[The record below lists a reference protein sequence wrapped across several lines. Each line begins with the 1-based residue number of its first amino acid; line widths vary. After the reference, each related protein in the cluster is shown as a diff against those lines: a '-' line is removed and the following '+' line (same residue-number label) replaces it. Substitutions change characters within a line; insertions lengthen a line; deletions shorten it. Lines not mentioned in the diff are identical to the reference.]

1 MQTRRRRSTE
11 EWTEILEEFEQS
23 RLGFSA
29 FARSYGVGENSLR
42 RWHARLWV
50 ERAPSPEI
58 ALVPVDVVGT
68 PRDDRALVVV
78 VGSVEVRV
86 PVGADV
92 AYVAALARELGRC

>member
-11 EWTEILEEFEQS
+11 EWTEILEEFEHSQ
-23 RLGFSA
+23 LGFSA
-29 FARSYGVGENSLR
+29 FARSYGLAENSLR

-50 ERAPSPEI
+50 ERATSPEI
-58 ALVPVDVVGT
+58 ALVPVDVVGA
-68 PRDDRALVVV
+68 PRDDRPLVIV